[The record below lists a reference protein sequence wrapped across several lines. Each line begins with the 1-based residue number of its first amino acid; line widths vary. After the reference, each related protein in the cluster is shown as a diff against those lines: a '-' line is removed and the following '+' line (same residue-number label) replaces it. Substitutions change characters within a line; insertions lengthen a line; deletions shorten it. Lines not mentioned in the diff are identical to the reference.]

1 LNVQLLPGRL
11 IATED
16 ILIYTYMI
24 HALPSFQINRAYDF
38 IMDKYKTF
46 KTNKGIK
53 THPDIDEWYSY

>member
-1 LNVQLLPGRL
+1 
-11 IATED
+11 
-16 ILIYTYMI
+16 MI

-53 THPDIDEWYSY
+53 THPGIDEWHSY